1 MKLLRFLTILSAI
14 LISAA
19 YLFSTQISAQISPQ
33 ESAQARA
40 INKVQVELS
49 DLASAPG
56 GAGSNDKVSLTQLR
70 PSVYQLKI
78 EHRRGI
84 GSATLTLPE
93 NHSKVEI
100 WLRFADFASLE
111 NLTLT
116 GPVYRMHTSSRRHP
130 WVLLEK
136 RVAGDSAD
144 LEKSQEKTQEKTQE
158 KFQATSKR
166 LKLWL
171 AFENKDIL
179 VKVPALIL
187 EQADSKADREASVK
201 ISWIDAYR

>member
-19 YLFSTQISAQISPQ
+19 YLFSSQVSAQISPQ

-144 LEKSQEKTQEKTQE
+144 LEKSQEQTQE
-158 KFQATSKR
+158 KFQATTKR

-179 VKVPALIL
+179 VKVPALIV

>member
-19 YLFSTQISAQISPQ
+19 YLFSTQTSPQ
-33 ESAQARA
+33 ISAQARG

-70 PSVYQLKI
+70 PAVYQLKV

-93 NHSKVEI
+93 KRSKVEI

-144 LEKSQEKTQEKTQE
+144 LEKTQE

>member
-1 MKLLRFLTILSAI
+1 MKLLRFLTILSAN

-19 YLFSTQISAQISPQ
+19 YLFSTQISPQ

-84 GSATLTLPE
+84 GAATLTLPE

-144 LEKSQEKTQEKTQE
+144 LEKSQEKTQEK
-158 KFQATSKR
+158 FQATTKR

-179 VKVPALIL
+179 VKVPALIV
-187 EQADSKADREASVK
+187 EQADSKVDGEASVK

>member
-1 MKLLRFLTILSAI
+1 MAMKLLRFLTILSAI

-19 YLFSTQISAQISPQ
+19 YLFSTQISPQ

-116 GPVYRMHTSSRRHP
+116 GPVYRMHTSSKRHP

-144 LEKSQEKTQEKTQE
+144 LEKSQEKTQE

-179 VKVPALIL
+179 VKVPALIV

>member
-19 YLFSTQISAQISPQ
+19 YLFSTQISPQ

-40 INKVQVELS
+40 IDKVQVELS

-144 LEKSQEKTQEKTQE
+144 LEKSQEKTQEK
-158 KFQATSKR
+158 FQATSKR

-179 VKVPALIL
+179 VKVPALIV
-187 EQADSKADREASVK
+187 EQADSKVDGEASVK

>member
-1 MKLLRFLTILSAI
+1 MAMKLLRFLTILSAI

-19 YLFSTQISAQISPQ
+19 YLFSTQVSAQI
-33 ESAQARA
+33 SAQARA

-56 GAGSNDKVSLTQLR
+56 GAGSNDKVSLTQSR

-100 WLRFADFASLE
+100 WLRFADFGSLE

-136 RVAGDSAD
+136 RVADDSAD
-144 LEKSQEKTQEKTQE
+144 LEKTQEKFQE

-187 EQADSKADREASVK
+187 GPADSKADREASVK

>member
-19 YLFSTQISAQISPQ
+19 YLFSSQVSAQISPQ

-49 DLASAPG
+49 DLASGPG
-56 GAGSNDKVSLTQLR
+56 GAGSNDKVSLTLLR

-100 WLRFADFASLE
+100 WLRFANFASLE

-144 LEKSQEKTQEKTQE
+144 LEKSQEKTQEK
-158 KFQATSKR
+158 FQATTKR

-187 EQADSKADREASVK
+187 EQADSKVDREASVK